1 MMKTRLLYKGFVVLL
16 TAAIFS
22 GGSFGFA
29 QAEDIDEL
37 RDRLDTRKDALRE
50 AESKI
55 KKFKEEI
62 QLKKSEAR
70 SLEDQIGIIAN
81 NISHIELSIA
91 ETVAEME
98 ATTAEIDV
106 VELEITQKN
115 EEVKHQKELLAEYIR
130 LIYTQNQQ
138 SSVAI
143 FLKYATF
150 SEAINEAA
158 TLQDLQ
164 ERSHIVLQ
172 TIKEL
177 KEQLEKKRNDL
188 NEFKEALDRL
198 QKRQEAQQATLLTN
212 RASKQHVLSLTKEQ
226 EQKYQELL
234 EQSKTAHQQAEAE
247 IKKLDTLIRREL
259 KRQGINKLPSVG
271 VFDWPINPIFGVS
284 CEFKCS
290 GYPYAYLIGPHTG
303 MDMPTYV
310 GTPVLAPADG
320 YVARVHNASGPGYNY
335 LLLLHG
341 DNVST
346 VFGHLSGFTVSE
358 GEMVSRGSIIGYTGG
373 APGTNG
379 AGLSTGPHLHFEVR
393 VNNIP
398 VNGRDYL

>member
-1 MMKTRLLYKGFVVLL
+1 MKTRMLHKGFVVLI
-16 TAAIFS
+16 TAVVVSA
-22 GGSFGFA
+22 GWFGFA
-29 QAEDIDEL
+29 YAEDIDEL
-37 RDRLDTRKDALRE
+37 REKLDSRKETLRDAE
-50 AESKI
+50 ARI

-62 QLKKSEAR
+62 VLKKSEAR
-70 SLEDQIGIIAN
+70 SLEDQIGIIET

-98 ATTAEIDV
+98 TTAIEIEV
-106 VELEITQKN
+106 VELEINEKN
-115 EEVKHQKELLAEYIR
+115 GEIKHQKELLAEYIR
-130 LIYTQNQQ
+130 LIYAQNQQ

-143 FLKYATF
+143 FLKYTTF
-150 SEAINEAA
+150 SEAVSEAS

-164 ERSHIVLQ
+164 ERSNAVLQ
-172 TIKEL
+172 SIKEL
-177 KEQLEKKRNDL
+177 KEQLEEKRQSL
-188 NEFKEALDRL
+188 NEFKEALESL
-198 QKRQEAQQATLLTN
+198 QFRQEGQQATLLAN
-212 RASKQHVLSLTKEQ
+212 RESKEHVLSLTKEQ
-226 EQKYQELL
+226 EGKYQELL
-234 EQSKTAHQQAEAE
+234 QESKTAHQAAEAD
-247 IKKLDTLIRREL
+247 IKKLDTLIREEL

-271 VFDWPINPIFGVS
+271 VFDWPINPIFGIS
-284 CEFKCS
+284 CEFRCS
-290 GYPYAYLIGPHTG
+290 DYPYAYLIGPHTA

-320 YVARVHNASGPGYNY
+320 YVARVHNVGGPGYNY

-341 DNVST
+341 DKVST

-393 VNNIP
+393 VNNVP
-398 VNGRDYL
+398 VNPRDYL